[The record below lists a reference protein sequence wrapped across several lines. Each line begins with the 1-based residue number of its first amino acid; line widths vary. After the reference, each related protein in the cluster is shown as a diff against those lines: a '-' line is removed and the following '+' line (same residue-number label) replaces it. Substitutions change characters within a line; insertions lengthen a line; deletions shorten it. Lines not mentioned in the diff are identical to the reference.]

1 MPDSVKRSAEEL
13 IPLTHLTY
21 HIMLVM
27 RDGPS
32 HGYAIA
38 RDVDRLS
45 RGRLKPGTGTFYSA
59 IRRMMDEAVIEE
71 VDRPA
76 HADSEDSRRR
86 YYALTRFGREV
97 LAAERARLTELLGLD
112 EGSAGATG

>member
-1 MPDSVKRSAEEL
+1 MTDRIERSPEDL

-27 RDGPS
+27 RAGPS

-38 RDVDRLS
+38 RDVDQLS

-59 IRRMMDEAVIEE
+59 IRRMIDEAVLEE

-76 HADSEDSRRR
+76 DADSEDSRRR
-86 YYALTRFGREV
+86 YYALTPFGREV
-97 LAAERARLTELLGLD
+97 LAAERVRLTELLGMTD
-112 EGSAGATG
+112 KAEASG